1 MDVDEQLDDD
11 LEAAFEEAFEE
22 APGTADD
29 DGGDAGDA
37 GDGGDGAGAGP
48 GLDEDDYDDTDAP
61 ARGEPA
67 PKPDDDSTLQVF
79 HLLKEGG
86 QGAAGGRGP
95 PGAAGA
101 AGHSQADEAA
111 AAPTAAAPDRAAAYK
126 KEVFD
131 SLTEEQKSRFE
142 AFMRSSIPKPKM
154 KKLMTAILR
163 NAVPNE
169 RAIIAMCGISKLFL
183 GELVELAR
191 VCASQEGHTGPLLPR
206 HIHRAYQQLGGMGK
220 LPHTRRGG
228 PPSGRRM
235 FR

>member
-1 MDVDEQLDDD
+1 MDVDEQLDDE

-22 APGTADD
+22 APATADD
-29 DGGDAGDA
+29 GAGAGDAGDA
-37 GDGGDGAGAGP
+37 GEAAGAGP

-67 PKPDDDSTLQVF
+67 TKPDDDSTLQSRPVAPGSVRQQCGTRAMHAYPRRCFVGLAVF
-79 HLLKEGG
+79 SIV
-86 QGAAGGRGP
+86 ANWW
-95 PGAAGA
+95 
-101 AGHSQADEAA
+101 
-111 AAPTAAAPDRAAAYK
+111 
-126 KEVFD
+126 VFD
-131 SLTEEQKSRFE
+131 SLTEQQKSRFE

-183 GELVELAR
+183 GELVEMAR

-206 HIHRAYQQLGGMGK
+206 HVHRAYQQLGG
-220 LPHTRRGG
+220 LAATANTDANPDCTHAAT
-228 PPSGRRM
+228 
-235 FR
+235 

>member
-22 APGTADD
+22 APATADD
-29 DGGDAGDA
+29 GADAGDA
-37 GDGGDGAGAGP
+37 GEAAGAGP

-67 PKPDDDSTLQVF
+67 PKPEDDSTLQVF
-79 HLLKEGG
+79 RLLKDGG
-86 QGAAGGRGP
+86 QGASGSKAQP
-95 PGAAGA
+95 AAAAGP
-101 AGHSQADEAA
+101 SQPEEPA

-183 GELVELAR
+183 GELVEMAR

-206 HIHRAYQQLGGMGK
+206 HVHRAYQQLGGMGR

>member
-1 MDVDEQLDDD
+1 MDVDEQLDDE

-22 APGTADD
+22 APATADD
-29 DGGDAGDA
+29 GAGAGDAGDA
-37 GDGGDGAGAGP
+37 GEAAGAGP

-67 PKPDDDSTLQVF
+67 TKPDDDSTLQVF
-79 HLLKEGG
+79 RLLKDGG
-86 QGAAGGRGP
+86 QGAVGGRGQP
-95 PGAAGA
+95 AAAAGP
-101 AGHSQADEAA
+101 SQAEEAAAA
-111 AAPTAAAPDRAAAYK
+111 AAPTSAAPDRAAAYK

-131 SLTEEQKSRFE
+131 SLTEQQKSRFE

-183 GELVELAR
+183 GELVEMAR

-206 HIHRAYQQLGGMGK
+206 HVHRAYQQLGGLGK